1 MFVRRCEDA
10 RNRNEEHRSESE
22 SNINTP
28 MKNYWLWLSIA
39 CLAIFIL
46 QLIVPGLTDM
56 FTLTQ
61 ASFHEPWRFLTAIFF
76 HASLPHLL
84 YNLFALILFGL
95 ILENLIGPRKF
106 LTLFLGAGILANLI
120 SVNFYPASLGASGA
134 IFGII
139 GCLAILRPRMM
150 VWAFSLPMPMVI
162 ASILWAA
169 GDLLNVVMPY
179 SNTGS
184 LAHLAGLFVGLVVG
198 VFLRL
203 SRENRATRVEW
214 KVQIPESYM
223 NKWERSYLRKQ
234 A

>member
-1 MFVRRCEDA
+1 
-10 RNRNEEHRSESE
+10 
-22 SNINTP
+22 
-28 MKNYWLWLSIA
+28 MKNYWLWLSLTCVVAFVLQKVVSGITD
-39 CLAIFIL
+39 LFIL
-46 QLIVPGLTDM
+46 STS
-56 FTLTQ
+56 
-61 ASFHEPWRFLTAIFF
+61 SFYEPWRFLTAIFC
-76 HASLPHLL
+76 HASFPHLL

-95 ILENLIGPRKF
+95 ILENLIGSRKF

-162 ASILWAA
+162 ASILWVA

-203 SRENRATRVEW
+203 SRENEATRVEW

>member
-1 MFVRRCEDA
+1 
-10 RNRNEEHRSESE
+10 
-22 SNINTP
+22 
-28 MKNYWLWLSIA
+28 
-39 CLAIFIL
+39 
-46 QLIVPGLTDM
+46 M

-61 ASFHEPWRFLTAIFF
+61 AAFHEPWRFLTAIFC

-95 ILENLIGPRKF
+95 ILENLIGSGKF

-120 SVNFYPASLGASGA
+120 AVNFYSASLGASGA

-139 GCLAILRPRMM
+139 GCLAVLRPGLM

-169 GDLLNVVMPY
+169 GDLLNIVAPY

-184 LAHLAGLFVGLVVG
+184 LAHLAGLAVGLIAG
-198 VFLRL
+198 VFLRIGK
-203 SRENRATRVEW
+203 RKETTKIEW
-214 KVQIPESYM
+214 RVQIPESYM
-223 NKWERSYLRKQ
+223 TSWEKAHLRN
-234 A
+234 